1 MNLSYKHRLYPNRK
15 QAEFLGR
22 MLEIHRTVYNDALTE
37 RREAWKR
44 CHISINYYAQAN
56 QLKEIRK
63 FDEDMAWCNFTSLQQ
78 TLRQLRKSFDGFF
91 RRVKAGEK
99 EPGFPRYKGRRWY
112 KSICFVY
119 GDGLRLQESKLFVHN
134 VGLVRLFQHRPLPDE
149 SEIKMAILKRDSL
162 GHWFVIFQLE
172 LPDAE
177 LAPSTERGVGIDVGL
192 ETFAALS
199 TGELIGNPRWFRTAE
214 EKLAALQRRRS
225 RCTKGSC
232 KYGEF
237 TRQIRRLHEHTA
249 NQRRDFHH
257 KESTRIV
264 QRFGMVAVEDLNVKG
279 LARSH
284 VAKSIA
290 DAGWSGF
297 VSMIEYKAANAG
309 ARFVKVN
316 PNRTSQ
322 VCSGCGCYVLKAL
335 SVRVHSCRHCGTV
348 LNRDVNAARNILA
361 LGHRAAV
368 KCSAAQAVGG
378 SSPF

>member
-1 MNLSYKHRLYPNRK
+1 MNLSYKYRLYPNRI
-15 QAEFLGR
+15 QAKLLDK

-44 CHISINYYAQAN
+44 CRISINYYAQAN
-56 QLKEIRK
+56 QLRDIRK
-63 FDEDMAWCNFTSLQQ
+63 FDEDVAWCNFSSLQQ
-78 TLRQLRKSFDGFF
+78 TLRRLHKSFDGFF

-99 EPGFPRYKGRRWY
+99 ELGFPRYKGRRWY

-119 GDGLRLQESKLFVHN
+119 DDGLRLQQGKLFIHN
-134 VGLVRLFQHRPLPDE
+134 VGLVRLFQHRPLPAE
-149 SEIKMAILKRDSL
+149 SEIKMAVLKRDSL

-172 LPDAE
+172 LLNAE
-177 LAPSTERGVGIDVGL
+177 AAPSGRPGVGIDVGL

-199 TGELIGNPRWFRTAE
+199 TGELISNPRWFRTAE

-232 KYGEF
+232 KYREL
-237 TRQIRRLHEHTA
+237 TRQIQRLHGRTA
-249 NQRRDFHH
+249 NQRRDFQH
-257 KESTRIV
+257 KESAKIA
-264 QRFGMVAVEDLNVKG
+264 QQFGLIAVEDLNVKG

-290 DAGWSGF
+290 DASWSEF
-297 VSMIEYKAANAG
+297 ISMIEYKAANAG
-309 ARFVKVN
+309 ARFVRVN

-322 VCSGCGCYVLKAL
+322 VCSGCGCYVLKDL
-335 SVRVHSCRHCGTV
+335 SVRVHSCPHCGIV
-348 LNRDVNAARNILA
+348 LNRDVNAARNILW
-361 LGHRAAV
+361 LGQSHAV
-368 KCSAAQAVGG
+368 KCSTAQVVGG